1 MQWTWDPDKRAI
13 NLRRHGV
20 KFEDVLPML
29 DDSLSRIEPDD
40 RHYEDRYVAI
50 GDVNG
55 TITVV
60 IYTLPTTDS
69 ENEPG
74 RIISARKATPKE
86 RNEYENNR

>member
-29 DDSLSRIEPDD
+29 GDSLSRIEPDD

-60 IYTLPTTDS
+60 IYTLPATDC

-86 RNEYENNR
+86 RNEYENKR

>member
-1 MQWTWDPDKRAI
+1 MNWTWDPDKRAI

-29 DDSLSRIEPDD
+29 ADSLSRIEPDN

-60 IYTLPTTDS
+60 IYALPPTDRES
-69 ENEPG
+69 EPG

-86 RNEYENNR
+86 RNEYENKR

>member
-29 DDSLSRIEPDD
+29 DDSLTRIEPDN

-60 IYTLPTTDS
+60 IYALPTTDR

-74 RIISARKATPKE
+74 RIISARKATPNE
-86 RNEYENNR
+86 RTEYENNR